1 MRSALSSLSLCV
13 CFLSLS
19 LQVGQGVSP
28 RRALLW
34 SIATCLPQPLVAI
47 PSFMFVE
54 AFTVGIDKDWSKIGA
69 CCSALPVC
77 WAAAAS

>member
-1 MRSALSSLSLCV
+1 M
-13 CFLSLS
+13 
-19 LQVGQGVSP
+19 GQGVGP

-54 AFTVGIDKDWSKIGA
+54 AFTVGRKNAAVRLKSVGQNVLLRVAIPSLHARRGSRGYA
-69 CCSALPVC
+69 HALPLC
-77 WAAAAS
+77 

>member
-1 MRSALSSLSLCV
+1 MQFCLRAASPTP
-13 CFLSLS
+13 
-19 LQVGQGVSP
+19 QVGQGVSP

-54 AFTVGIDKDWSKIGA
+54 AFTVRPGA
-69 CCSALPVC
+69 CSWSFRCAQVVPPVC
-77 WAAAAS
+77 AS